1 MATAI
6 MTDNNPKF
14 NVARPAK
21 YFTLAQVLEDMSLKF
36 DTIEGQYDNTAEK
49 SLIVY
54 GIDFDTLFALGQDY
68 GQESVLYLSD
78 KSNTWQI
85 VYTNGANE
93 GMAYVQ
99 TGITTSDV
107 KPEDNFS
114 FINGKYVQI
123 SFDFEKLVPVAA

>member
-14 NVARPAK
+14 NVSRPAK
-21 YFTLAQVLEDMSLKF
+21 YFTLAQVLEDMGFKF
-36 DTIEGQYDNTAEK
+36 KTIDGQYDGQEEK

-54 GIDFDTLFALGQDY
+54 GIDFETATGLGQEY
-68 GQESVLYLSD
+68 GQESILFLPSD
-78 KSNTWQI
+78 STTWQI

-114 FINGKYVQI
+114 FIDGKYVQI
-123 SFDFEKLVPVAA
+123 SFDFEKLVPAAA